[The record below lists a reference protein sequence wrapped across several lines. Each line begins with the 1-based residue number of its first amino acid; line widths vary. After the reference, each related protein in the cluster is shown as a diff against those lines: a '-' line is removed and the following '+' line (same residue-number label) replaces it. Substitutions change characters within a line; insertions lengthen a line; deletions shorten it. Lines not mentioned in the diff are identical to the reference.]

1 MVKKVIYEL
10 VKFLKRPDDRRI
22 QLTLKQK
29 IYFLLRLFV
38 FNAVI
43 FLAFLPLLVLV
54 AEETESEFNRN
65 RDYTEVIVAIG
76 AILVMPVI
84 EEFIFRYF
92 LRYDR
97 INSKLIGFKKW
108 NVIFPWLVYF
118 SAITFASIHL
128 LNFSFSL
135 NSWLLLPALVFPQF
149 VGGLT
154 ITFIRV
160 RLNFYY
166 GILYHMLWNFSF
178 FMLIPFL
185 VDLIPE

>member
-1 MVKKVIYEL
+1 MVIKVIYEL

-22 QLTLKQK
+22 QLTRKEK
-29 IYFLLRLFV
+29 IYLVLRLFIV
-38 FNAVI
+38 CSLILFMC
-43 FLAFLPLLVLV
+43 LPFLVLV
-54 AEETESEFNRN
+54 EEETQSEFNGNRN
-65 RDYTEVIVAIG
+65 YTEAIVAIG

-118 SAITFASIHL
+118 SAITFASLHL

-135 NSWLLLPALVFPQF
+135 NSWLLLPLLVFPQF
-149 VGGLT
+149 LGGLT

-178 FMLIPFL
+178 FMVIPFL